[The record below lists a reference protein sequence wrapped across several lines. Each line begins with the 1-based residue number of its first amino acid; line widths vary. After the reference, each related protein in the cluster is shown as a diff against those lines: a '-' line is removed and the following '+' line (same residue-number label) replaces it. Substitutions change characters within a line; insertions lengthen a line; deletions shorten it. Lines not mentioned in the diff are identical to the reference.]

1 MKPRSFAVAL
11 ATLIAIGI
19 AHAPVEAQV
28 ALTPRALGMAGAFD
42 GLARGQEAMFLNPAL
57 LGQPGTPYWSAA
69 FPQVTIGGTMLGTE
83 FGDLQT
89 MTKYRRI
96 SPEQRDDI
104 FARIHPEGTEAR
116 YQFRAPAVAVQTGR
130 LGLAI
135 SYASVGGHTL
145 SRDVMELFFDG
156 YEEGRTDY
164 RVGDTG
170 GSRATYWD
178 FAAGYAYAAG
188 PWSVGATA
196 HYYRGGTLLRS
207 RLLEP
212 RIDLD
217 ARDIEVDYRAV
228 FARGGSGYGVDIGA
242 AYQAAPGVTLSGSVS
257 NVISS
262 MSWSEDL
269 RIRQLTI
276 NRFDIENVSATDLL
290 TRYETSESTVDPDGV
305 SLADYAVAEGLFT
318 DSNLPSVL
326 RLGASWSGGQGTDV
340 GLSYRSDLA
349 ESQLGEVWDRSVAI
363 GVQQKIPFVTLRAGY
378 ATDLDAGSMI
388 SGGLGLGVVQLGFA
402 RLRDGDLDGFDRSGW
417 IGTFGVAVRTTGS
430 LRQ

>member
-1 MKPRSFAVAL
+1 
-11 ATLIAIGI
+11 
-19 AHAPVEAQV
+19 
-28 ALTPRALGMAGAFD
+28 
-42 GLARGQEAMFLNPAL
+42 
-57 LGQPGTPYWSAA
+57 
-69 FPQVTIGGTMLGTE
+69 
-83 FGDLQT
+83 
-89 MTKYRRI
+89 
-96 SPEQRDDI
+96 
-104 FARIHPEGTEAR
+104 
-116 YQFRAPAVAVQTGR
+116 
-130 LGLAI
+130 
-135 SYASVGGHTL
+135 
-145 SRDVMELFFDG
+145 MELFFDG

-164 RVGDTG
+164 RVGNTS

-178 FAAGYAYAAG
+178 FAAGYGFAAG
-188 PWSVGATA
+188 PWSMGVTG

-228 FARGGSGYGVDIGA
+228 LARGGSGYGVDLGA

-257 NVISS
+257 NVISN
-262 MSWSEDL
+262 MRWNDDL
-269 RIRQLTI
+269 RIRRVTI
-276 NRFDIENVSATDLL
+276 NRHDIENVSAMDLL

-318 DSNLPSVL
+318 SSNVPSVL

-340 GLSYRSDLA
+340 GVSYRTELN
-349 ESQLGEVWDRSVAI
+349 ESQLGEVWDRSFAL

-378 ATDLDAGSMI
+378 ATDMGDGSMI

-417 IGTFGVAVRTTGS
+417 VGTFGVSVRTTGS
-430 LRQ
+430 LR